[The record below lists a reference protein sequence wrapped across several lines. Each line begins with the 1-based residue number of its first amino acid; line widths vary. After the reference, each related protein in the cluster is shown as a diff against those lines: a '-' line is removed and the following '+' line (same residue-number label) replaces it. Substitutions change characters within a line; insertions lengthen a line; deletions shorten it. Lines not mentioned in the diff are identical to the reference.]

1 MTITA
6 LPTPPSRDT
15 PSTFSDDAD
24 AFLGALPAFGT
35 EANALAV
42 ELNTLAAGLDA
53 IAAGGAM
60 SIPYTFSTTTTDSD
74 PGAGILRLDNA
85 TQNAATVIRADL
97 LGADGSTWTSVLD
110 TFDDST
116 NTVKGHIRLIDSA
129 DATKFLIFS
138 VSALAS
144 PSGYKNITVANVA
157 SSAASPFSNGA
168 SLIMYFSR
176 AGDVGATGAA
186 GVSGGLVFLSTVSAS
201 ASATVDLESTFDGT
215 YDSYLIVVSGLVAA
229 NSATSLRV
237 RMKIGGSYLT
247 TSTYSYFLEQMKTN
261 GGGTFSADNG
271 DGFDSVKVINDM
283 NNSASASTNLQLW
296 VHSPASATKQKLINW
311 DGVSLPV
318 VGGANA
324 GKGFGG
330 NTGTAALTGIRF
342 FASSGNI
349 TSGSF
354 TLYGL
359 KKSA

>member
-6 LPTPPSRDT
+6 LPTPPSRDD
-15 PSTFSDDAD
+15 PANFADEAD
-24 AFLGALPAFGT
+24 AFLGALPTFGT

-74 PGAGILRLDNA
+74 PGAGILRLNNA

-129 DATKFLIFS
+129 NATKFLIFS

-157 SSAASPFSNGA
+157 SSAASPFADGA

-176 AGDVGATGAA
+176 AGDVGPTGATGVGGGLIFLSSIVA
-186 GVSGGLVFLSTVSAS
+186 SGGPSTVS
-201 ASATVDLESTFDGT
+201 LETTFDSS
-215 YDSYLIVVSGLVAA
+215 YDQYLIVVDNLTPGTNGVDLHCQLKVGGTYQTNYYWHNTRTHSSSNAYVGEGYDASSRIVLA
-229 NSATSLRV
+229 NSLSNAASAQSGFQVYIHAPSSTAKKKIINWCGVAMSS
-237 RMKIGGSYLT
+237 IGG
-247 TSTYSYFLEQMKTN
+247 QVAMAN
-261 GGGTFSADNG
+261 GAAMHD
-271 DGFDSVKVINDM
+271 
-283 NNSASASTNLQLW
+283 
-296 VHSPASATKQKLINW
+296 
-311 DGVSLPV
+311 
-318 VGGANA
+318 
-324 GKGFGG
+324 
-330 NTGTAALTGIRF
+330 GTAALTGVRF
-342 FASSGNI
+342 QMSSGTI
-349 TSGSF
+349 TSGTFSLF
-354 TLYGL
+354 GI
-359 KKSA
+359 KPAS